1 MWLWL
6 LRLHAGKALSRIG
19 RSESQS
25 NAHTAMRLGI
35 LFKLLFLLAI
45 RFVYLLRDHKRKA
58 MIYSLRMEKY
68 QVPIEFG
75 CILFIIL
82 CLIYSAMELLIKHY
96 ADVNAQ
102 NDAGKTA

>member
-1 MWLWL
+1 MWL

-25 NAHTAMRLGI
+25 NAHTATRFGI
-35 LFKLLFLLAI
+35 FSKLLILLAL
-45 RFVYLLRDHKRKA
+45 RFVYLLKDHKPKA
-58 MIYSLRMEKY
+58 MIYSLHMEKY
-68 QVPIEFG
+68 QVPIVFG

>member
-1 MWLWL
+1 MWL
-6 LRLHAGKALSRIG
+6 LRLNVGKALSRIG

-25 NAHTAMRLGI
+25 NAHTATGFGI

-45 RFVYLLRDHKRKA
+45 RFVYLLRDHKPKA
-58 MIYSLRMEKY
+58 MIYSLHMEKY
-68 QVPIEFG
+68 QVPIVFG